1 MQKVKR
7 ANAQRQQSA
16 PGNRFV
22 SDFTSTVE
30 RQEHPELSIN
40 YIVSPSRITNYMAHN
55 AKIYEVYIKYIAL
68 DDIHSC

>member
-1 MQKVKR
+1 M
-7 ANAQRQQSA
+7 
-16 PGNRFV
+16 

-55 AKIYEVYIKYIAL
+55 AKIYEVLSKYIAL